1 MAKTIKAQASYTI
14 PDDMSEETIT
24 RGNHNE
30 DDNSVS
36 CEFDL
41 LVIDSVDDAIEE
53 LGEGECKSL
62 LQKAIK
68 IKQANSARV
77 KLMSEN
83 KHLAYKEMS
92 EETKA
97 KMKLARQKN
106 ATAIKVLQ
114 GLSVEKLAE
123 LGIEL

>member
-1 MAKTIKAQASYTI
+1 MANKIQATVSYTV
-14 PDDMSEETIT
+14 PDNFDDAGEEIQGTF
-24 RGNHNE
+24 E
-30 DDNSVS
+30 Y
-36 CEFDL
+36 
-41 LVIDSVDDAIEE
+41 LVIDSVDEAIEE
-53 LGEGECKSL
+53 LGEAEVKKL
-62 LQKAIK
+62 LQKSIK
-68 IKQANSARV
+68 IQSANRARV